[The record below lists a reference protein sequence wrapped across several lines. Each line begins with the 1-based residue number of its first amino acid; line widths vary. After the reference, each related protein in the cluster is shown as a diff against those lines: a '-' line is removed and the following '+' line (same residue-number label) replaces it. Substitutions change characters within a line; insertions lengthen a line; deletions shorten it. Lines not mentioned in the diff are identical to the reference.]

1 MRNERNSPLRPMK
14 EWSKKVTPHLP
25 IPHALN
31 QSFIGLDQNP
41 NHPNER
47 QPGKPN
53 QKESCNDQDSMK
65 KMKPT

>member
-1 MRNERNSPLRPMK
+1 MENGKSSPLTPMK
-14 EWSKKVTPHLP
+14 RWPEKVAQHLP

-53 QKESCNDQDSMK
+53 QKESCDG
-65 KMKPT
+65 